1 MILRP
6 DQIKLLGLG
15 LPSTPCNIGG
25 PEVSK
30 SDANS
35 STTNTTTTNTDN
47 RMVNDHGVGVSGT
60 GNIVNTTDLGAV
72 NAAFDFANAGSEN
85 AFKST
90 QDALGLAN
98 NVVSSAAGLQKNAAD
113 GLLSGLGTLL
123 TFARST
129 ADNAMTTSENA
140 QKNIAAAYSNVQEI
154 STGQRF
160 LVAGGL
166 LIAGVVAVAA
176 MNKNK
181 H

>member
-6 DQIKLLGLG
+6 DQIKLMALG

-30 SDANS
+30 SDSNQ

-47 RMVNDHGVGVSGT
+47 RMVNDHGVGVSGW
-60 GNIVNTTDLGAV
+60 GNVVNTSDLGAV
-72 NAAFDFANAGSEN
+72 TSAFDFAKAGSEN

-123 TFARST
+123 DFARST
-129 ADNAMTTSENA
+129 ADNAKATSDNA

-154 STGQRF
+154 SSGQRF

-176 MNKNK
+176 MSKTK